1 MKEQV
6 SALMDDQLDD
16 ADCDGCLRR
25 LKDDEALRED
35 WAVYHLIGDAL
46 RGTPSRGM
54 AASFAER
61 LSAEPTVLAPG
72 AAPRAKM
79 SPGLQTWYALSA
91 AASVAAVAAVGWLA
105 LPMIQP
111 AGPTIAQSSG
121 VLPVPVQ
128 VSVPP
133 PQIVPV
139 ATGVGDY
146 VLAHQRFAPRAAI
159 AGVMPYV
166 GSVADDAARR

>member
-6 SALMDDQLDD
+6 SALMDGQLED

-25 LKDDEALRED
+25 LKDDEELRED

-72 AAPRAKM
+72 AAPRRRV
-79 SPGLQTWYALSA
+79 SPRRQTLYALSA
-91 AASVAAVAAVGWLA
+91 AASVAAVAAVGWVA

-111 AGPTIAQSSG
+111 AGSTIAQ
-121 VLPVPVQ
+121 VPAPTPVAVQ
-128 VSVPP
+128 VTAP

>member
-1 MKEQV
+1 MKEQL
-6 SALMDDQLDD
+6 SALMDGQLED

-25 LKDDEALRED
+25 LKDDDDLRED

-46 RGTPSRGM
+46 RGTPSRGLS
-54 AASFAER
+54 ASFADK

-72 AAPRAKM
+72 AAPRRKL
-79 SPGLQTWYALSA
+79 SPRRQAWYALSA
-91 AASVAAVAAVGWLA
+91 AASVAAVAAVGWVA

-111 AGPTIAQSSG
+111 PGPTIVQG
-121 VLPVPVQ
+121 PVTTPTTVQ
-128 VSVPP
+128 VTA

-159 AGVMPYV
+159 AGIMPYV